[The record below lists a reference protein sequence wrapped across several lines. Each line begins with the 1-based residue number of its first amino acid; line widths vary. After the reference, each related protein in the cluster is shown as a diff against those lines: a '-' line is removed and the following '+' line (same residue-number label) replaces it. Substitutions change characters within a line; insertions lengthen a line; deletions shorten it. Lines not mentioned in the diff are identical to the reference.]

1 MKQII
6 LFFFLFVTLISK
18 ADEGMWLPQLLK
30 RLNVAD
36 LNNKGCKLTPDEIYS
51 INQSSLKDCI
61 IDIGGCTSELI
72 SANGLLLTNHHCAF
86 GAIQSLSSV
95 EKNYIEK
102 GFWANSFPAEL
113 PIKNMTA
120 SVLQRID
127 DVTLQVLT
135 NTSDTMNY
143 EKRKKK
149 IEEAIKSI
157 ETAAS
162 ENGKYKATVKE
173 MFGGNAYYLFI
184 TIVYKDIRLVGA
196 PPSSIGKFGGDTDN
210 WMWPR
215 HTGDFALL
223 RIYTA
228 PGGDAA
234 EYSTNNT
241 PYKAK
246 KFLPI
251 NLKGVQEND
260 FTMIMG
266 FPGRTNRYATSDQI
280 KMIMEKENPAKIK
293 LNGKILESWKS
304 QMNNDEKVK
313 IQYAS
318 KYNSRSN
325 GWKYAVGQNE
335 GLKKLNVISNKSALE
350 EIYTTWVFSDEKRK
364 LKYGYV
370 LTEIQKAVKE
380 YEEINY
386 QIQYLNLAGKSSE
399 LVNYSQ
405 TFLPYYEELSKS
417 NSNQNKLDSLKNKL
431 IEKAPDF
438 FKNYNK
444 TTDNFCFSNLLD
456 IYITDIP
463 EKQLPPNIKEIL
475 SKKGENNK
483 EKSKLFADEIFN
495 SSNFTS
501 EEKVIEFIKKA
512 KPKDFEKDLMFT
524 YSKNLNDY
532 FKETLTPFQKKY
544 NAVNES
550 NKLLYLQSI
559 QDCFADKKY
568 YPDANST
575 MRLSYGTIRDYDGKD
590 AIHYDWKTTGQG
602 ILEKYKPGDPEFD
615 LPPRLVSLL
624 QKKEF
629 GRYGKDGKLP
639 VAFLTDNDITGG
651 NSGSPVLNSKGELIG
666 LAYDG
671 NWEAM
676 TGDLVYDPQLKRTIC
691 CDIRYVLFI
700 IEKFANAQNIM
711 SELRLIE

>member
-1 MKQII
+1 
-6 LFFFLFVTLISK
+6 
-18 ADEGMWLPQLLK
+18 MWLPQLLK
-30 RLNVAD
+30 RLNEAD

-135 NTSDTMNY
+135 NTSDTINY

-157 ETAAS
+157 ETTAS

-173 MFGGNAYYLFI
+173 MFGGNAYYLFV

-215 HTGDFALL
+215 HTGDFAML

-260 FTMIMG
+260 FTMVMG

-438 FKNYNK
+438 YKNYNK
-444 TTDNFCFSNLLD
+444 TTDNYCFSNLLD
-456 IYITDIP
+456 IYVTDIP
-463 EKQLPPNIKEIL
+463 ERQLPQNIKEIL

-512 KPKDFEKDLMFT
+512 KPKDFEKDLMFM
-524 YSKNLNDY
+524 YSKRLNEY
-532 FKETLTPFQKKY
+532 FKEIQKKS
-544 NAVNES
+544 S
-550 NKLLYLQSI
+550 NK
-559 QDCFADKKY
+559 
-568 YPDANST
+568 
-575 MRLSYGTIRDYDGKD
+575 M
-590 AIHYDWKTTGQG
+590 
-602 ILEKYKPGDPEFD
+602 
-615 LPPRLVSLL
+615 
-624 QKKEF
+624 
-629 GRYGKDGKLP
+629 
-639 VAFLTDNDITGG
+639 
-651 NSGSPVLNSKGELIG
+651 LNK
-666 LAYDG
+666 
-671 NWEAM
+671 
-676 TGDLVYDPQLKRTIC
+676 
-691 CDIRYVLFI
+691 
-700 IEKFANAQNIM
+700 
-711 SELRLIE
+711 

>member
-1 MKQII
+1 
-6 LFFFLFVTLISK
+6 
-18 ADEGMWLPQLLK
+18 
-30 RLNVAD
+30 
-36 LNNKGCKLTPDEIYS
+36 
-51 INQSSLKDCI
+51 
-61 IDIGGCTSELI
+61 
-72 SANGLLLTNHHCAF
+72 
-86 GAIQSLSSV
+86 
-95 EKNYIEK
+95 
-102 GFWANSFPAEL
+102 
-113 PIKNMTA
+113 
-120 SVLQRID
+120 
-127 DVTLQVLT
+127 
-135 NTSDTMNY
+135 
-143 EKRKKK
+143 
-149 IEEAIKSI
+149 
-157 ETAAS
+157 
-162 ENGKYKATVKE
+162 
-173 MFGGNAYYLFI
+173 
-184 TIVYKDIRLVGA
+184 
-196 PPSSIGKFGGDTDN
+196 
-210 WMWPR
+210 
-215 HTGDFALL
+215 
-223 RIYTA
+223 
-228 PGGDAA
+228 
-234 EYSTNNT
+234 
-241 PYKAK
+241 
-246 KFLPI
+246 
-251 NLKGVQEND
+251 
-260 FTMIMG
+260 
-266 FPGRTNRYATSDQI
+266 
-280 KMIMEKENPAKIK
+280 MEKENPAKIK

-463 EKQLPPNIKEIL
+463 EKQLPPNIREIL

-483 EKSKLFADEIFN
+483 EKGKLFADEIFN

>member
-1 MKQII
+1 MKLKALI
-6 LFFFLFVTLISK
+6 LFFTLSLACR
-18 ADEGMWLPQLLK
+18 ADEGMWLPHLLK
-30 RLNVAD
+30 RLNESD
-36 LNNKGCKLTPDEIYS
+36 LNNKGCKLTTDEIYS

-61 IDIGGCTSELI
+61 VDIGGCTSELI

-86 GAIQSLSSV
+86 SAIQSLSTV
-95 EKNYIEK
+95 EKNYIET
-102 GFWANSFPAEL
+102 GFWAKSFPSEL

-120 SVLQRID
+120 AVLQRID
-127 DVTLQVLT
+127 DVTEKVLE
-135 NTSDTMNY
+135 NVSDTMNF
-143 EKRKKK
+143 EKRKKNVEETIK
-149 IEEAIKSI
+149 AIELN
-157 ETAAS
+157 AS
-162 ENGKYKATVKE
+162 ENGKFKATVKE
-173 MFGGNAYYLFI
+173 MFAGNAYYLFV

-215 HTGDFALL
+215 HTGDFAMI

-228 PGGDAA
+228 PGGEAS
-234 EYSTNNT
+234 EYSESNV
-241 PYKAK
+241 PYKSK

-260 FTMIMG
+260 FTMTIG
-266 FPGRTNRYATSDQI
+266 FPGRTNRYATSDQL

-304 QMNNDEKVK
+304 QMDIDPKVK

-350 EIYTTWVFSDEKRK
+350 EVYTTWVFSEEKRK
-364 LKYGYV
+364 IKYGYV

-417 NSNQNKLDSLKNKL
+417 NSSQTKLDSLKNKL

-438 FKNYNK
+438 YKNYNK
-444 TTDNFCFSNLLD
+444 TTDANCFANLLD
-456 IYITDIP
+456 IYVSNIS
-463 EKQLPPNIKEIL
+463 EKNLPPCVSEVLK
-475 SKKGENNK
+475 SKGGSTA
-483 EKSKLFADEIFN
+483 EKSKYFVDENFN

-501 EEKVIEFIKKA
+501 EEKLLDFLKKA
-512 KPKDFEKDLMFT
+512 KQKDFEKDMMFV
-524 YSKNLNDY
+524 YSKNLNNY
-532 FKETLTPFQKKY
+532 FKEKLTPYQKKY
-544 NAVNES
+544 NTVIES
-550 NKLLYLQSI
+550 NKLLYLQSL
-559 QDCFADKKY
+559 QLCYADKKY

-602 ILEKYKPGDPEFD
+602 IIEKYKQGDPEFD
-615 LPPRLVSLL
+615 VPTKLLGLL
-624 QKKEF
+624 QKKDF

-651 NSGSPVLNSKGELIG
+651 NSGSPVLNAKGELVG

-676 TGDLVYDPQLKRTIC
+676 TGDLVYDPKLKRTIC

>member
-30 RLNVAD
+30 RLNEAD

-157 ETAAS
+157 ETVAS

-173 MFGGNAYYLFI
+173 MFGGNAYYLFV
-184 TIVYKDIRLVGA
+184 TIVYKDVRLVGA

-304 QMNNDEKVK
+304 QMNNDDKVK

-325 GWKYAVGQNE
+325 GWKYAIGQNE

-380 YEEINY
+380 YE
-386 QIQYLNLAGKSSE
+386 
-399 LVNYSQ
+399 
-405 TFLPYYEELSKS
+405 
-417 NSNQNKLDSLKNKL
+417 
-431 IEKAPDF
+431 
-438 FKNYNK
+438 
-444 TTDNFCFSNLLD
+444 
-456 IYITDIP
+456 
-463 EKQLPPNIKEIL
+463 
-475 SKKGENNK
+475 
-483 EKSKLFADEIFN
+483 
-495 SSNFTS
+495 
-501 EEKVIEFIKKA
+501 
-512 KPKDFEKDLMFT
+512 
-524 YSKNLNDY
+524 
-532 FKETLTPFQKKY
+532 
-544 NAVNES
+544 
-550 NKLLYLQSI
+550 
-559 QDCFADKKY
+559 
-568 YPDANST
+568 
-575 MRLSYGTIRDYDGKD
+575 
-590 AIHYDWKTTGQG
+590 
-602 ILEKYKPGDPEFD
+602 
-615 LPPRLVSLL
+615 
-624 QKKEF
+624 
-629 GRYGKDGKLP
+629 
-639 VAFLTDNDITGG
+639 
-651 NSGSPVLNSKGELIG
+651 
-666 LAYDG
+666 
-671 NWEAM
+671 
-676 TGDLVYDPQLKRTIC
+676 
-691 CDIRYVLFI
+691 
-700 IEKFANAQNIM
+700 
-711 SELRLIE
+711 

>member
-30 RLNVAD
+30 RLNEAD

-135 NTSDTMNY
+135 NISDTMNY

-173 MFGGNAYYLFI
+173 MFGGNAYYLFV

-215 HTGDFALL
+215 HTGDFAML

-575 MRLSYGTIRDYDGKD
+575 MRLSYGPIRDYDGKD

>member
-1 MKQII
+1 
-6 LFFFLFVTLISK
+6 
-18 ADEGMWLPQLLK
+18 
-30 RLNVAD
+30 
-36 LNNKGCKLTPDEIYS
+36 
-51 INQSSLKDCI
+51 
-61 IDIGGCTSELI
+61 
-72 SANGLLLTNHHCAF
+72 
-86 GAIQSLSSV
+86 
-95 EKNYIEK
+95 
-102 GFWANSFPAEL
+102 
-113 PIKNMTA
+113 MTA

-135 NTSDTMNY
+135 NISDSMNY

-173 MFGGNAYYLFI
+173 MFGGNAYYLFV